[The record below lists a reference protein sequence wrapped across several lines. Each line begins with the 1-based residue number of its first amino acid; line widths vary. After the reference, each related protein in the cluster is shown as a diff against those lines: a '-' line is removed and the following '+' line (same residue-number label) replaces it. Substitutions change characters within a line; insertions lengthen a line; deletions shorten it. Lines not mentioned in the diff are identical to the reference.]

1 MTLNEEI
8 AAPNQSELAEADSLI
23 SDLATLVDAGLVV
36 VHEHVLGP
44 VRYGVAR
51 RASARSKLR
60 PARPGRIPQSPSF
73 SDEHRPGV
81 GVGSPP

>member
-1 MTLNEEI
+1 MTLREEI
-8 AAPNQSELAEADSLI
+8 AASDQPELAEVDRLI
-23 SDLATLVDAGLVV
+23 SDLTALVDAGLVV

-51 RASARSKLR
+51 AHARSKLR
-60 PARPGRIPQSPSF
+60 PARWGQSAQSASF

-81 GVGSPP
+81 GVRSPP